1 MITLLHDAFTKGL
14 SAAISSELTVPS
26 GCTVTFILADI
37 PIKTSHPGGY
47 FFISFRFLRFSA
59 FLCFISKIYP
69 HPPVLSFL
77 RIYHKKR
84 RRIIKFVDL
93 RIDPAA
99 DAKIDRK
106 LLYTQFS

>member
-47 FFISFRFLRFSA
+47 FFISFRFLRF
-59 FLCFISKIYP
+59 P
-69 HPPVLSFL
+69 HFYVLFQ
-77 RIYHKKR
+77 RYIPIPRFYHFFAYTIKR
-84 RRIIKFVDL
+84 GVGL
-93 RIDPAA
+93 
-99 DAKIDRK
+99 
-106 LLYTQFS
+106 